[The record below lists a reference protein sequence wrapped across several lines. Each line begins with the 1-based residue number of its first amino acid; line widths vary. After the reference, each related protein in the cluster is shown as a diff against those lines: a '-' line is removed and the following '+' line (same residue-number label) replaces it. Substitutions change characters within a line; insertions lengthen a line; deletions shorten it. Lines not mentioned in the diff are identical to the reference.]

1 MLCRFLVAGSV
12 AIAAIA
18 ITTSPASADQPPK
31 LHSVETDP
39 FEASIIC
46 GDVVVTATGG
56 TYTEK
61 VEAVLVNGVIHYNL
75 VRTYNDL
82 TLAGSDGVTYRAASS
97 AHETALISPDTGEPL
112 SVREVGQTTIF
123 GPNGAL
129 GYLHGVLIIEG
140 ANRTDTVTG
149 TCHYASE

>member
-1 MLCRFLVAGSV
+1 LRRYLVAGSV
-12 AIAAIA
+12 AMAAIV
-18 ITTSPASADQPPK
+18 ITAGPASADQPPK
-31 LHSVETDP
+31 MHSVEIDP

-82 TLAGSDGVTYRAASS
+82 TLSGSDGVTYRAASS
-97 AHETALISPDTGEPL
+97 THETALVSPDTGEPI

-123 GPNGAL
+123 GPDGAL
-129 GYLHGVLIIEG
+129 GYLHEVLIIEG
-140 ANRTDTVTG
+140 ANRTDILTG
-149 TCHYASE
+149 TCHYAAE